1 MKLSFVIPA
10 YNEAEYIGEC
20 LDSILH
26 YAAGRY
32 LEIIVVDNGSVD
44 KTSEVAKLRPGV
56 RVVREENR
64 GITHARQRGLE
75 EARGD
80 LIAYIDA
87 DTRLTPFWLD
97 IAEQTF
103 KEKDDVVSL
112 SGPYRYYDGF
122 FIKRWLVTV
131 MSLSVLPIGYFFFG
145 YMLIGGNYIAKK
157 QALIAAGGF
166 DRSVDFF
173 GEDTEIGRRLHLQG
187 SSYFRY
193 AFFVYSSARR
203 FYEEGLFR
211 TNSVYLLNYLW
222 VVLFYRP
229 FSKTHRDIR
238 TKYSSLHSSFY
249 VISASRLLADSCSH
263 FFKIISRTLARKRP
277 FTPRRTKIVTTAE
290 SSE

>member
-56 RVVREENR
+56 RVVREENL

-145 YMLIGGNYIAKK
+145 YMLIGELY
-157 QALIAAGGF
+157 
-166 DRSVDFF
+166 
-173 GEDTEIGRRLHLQG
+173 
-187 SSYFRY
+187 
-193 AFFVYSSARR
+193 
-203 FYEEGLFR
+203 
-211 TNSVYLLNYLW
+211 
-222 VVLFYRP
+222 
-229 FSKTHRDIR
+229 
-238 TKYSSLHSSFY
+238 
-249 VISASRLLADSCSH
+249 C
-263 FFKIISRTLARKRP
+263 
-277 FTPRRTKIVTTAE
+277 
-290 SSE
+290 